1 MNAQLL
7 LMGLLS
13 IPYADNIHVEKDVP
27 YLGSDRKEK
36 LDLYLPNPLKPNT
49 RYPAVLIIH
58 GGGWTG
64 GDKGAKREINIG
76 TTLAEN
82 GYVAI
87 SINYL
92 LQTPEAPPIWPKN
105 LHDCKTAVR
114 WLRANANKYQIDPD
128 NIGVIGGSAGGHL
141 AAMVGLTG
149 NHEKLNPS
157 QPLGNFPCTVK
168 AVVDMYGP
176 AADFNKRGLKILGKT
191 PEEAPDLYAEVSPIT
206 HIKKDAPPILLLHGT
221 ADKTVPVSESEKFA
235 KALSEKGA
243 PHQLVIIEGA
253 PHTFDLQPKQRDL
266 RPVVL
271 EFFNKNLKAK

>member
-1 MNAQLL
+1 MNAILL
-7 LMGLLS
+7 LIS
-13 IPYADNIHVEKDVP
+13 IQAIPFADTIKIEKDVA
-27 YLGSDRKEK
+27 YLGSTRKEK
-36 LDLYLPNPLKPNT
+36 LDLYLPQPLSQKV
-49 RYPAVLIIH
+49 RYPAVVIIH

-76 TTLAEN
+76 TTLAMN

-92 LQTPEAPPIWPKN
+92 LQAPNAAPIWPKN

-114 WLRANANKYQIDPD
+114 WLRANAEKYQIDPK

-149 NHEKLNPS
+149 NNEKLNPKE
-157 QPLGNFPCTVK
+157 PLGNFPCTVK
-168 AVVDMYGP
+168 AIVDMYGP

-191 PEEAPDLYAEVSPIT
+191 PEEAPELYAEVSPIT
-206 HIKKDAPPILLLHGT
+206 HIKTDSPPILLLHGT
-221 ADKTVPVSESEKFA
+221 ADKTVPFSESEKFA
-235 KALSEKGA
+235 RALKEKGT
-243 PHQLVIIEGA
+243 PHQLLIIEGA
-253 PHTFDLQPKQRDL
+253 PHTFDLQPKQKDL

-271 EFFNKNLKAK
+271 EFFNNNLKSK